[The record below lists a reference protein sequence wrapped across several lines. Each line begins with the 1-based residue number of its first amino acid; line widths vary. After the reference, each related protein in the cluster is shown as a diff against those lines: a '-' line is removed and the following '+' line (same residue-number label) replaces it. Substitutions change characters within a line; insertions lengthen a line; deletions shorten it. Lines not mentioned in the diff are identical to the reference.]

1 MKFPSSMHSF
11 WVKSIIQYCQ
21 TLAKSYKRLT
31 SVQYSDWEVC
41 DMWDTFLV
49 VVVVISHHMHT
60 HSSSR
65 GVKSLFSH
73 KNEWKWSLI
82 SCMYANAKKSKE
94 EARFLSLSLPP
105 NWRWLLFTSGDRQER
120 EGKYLLAH
128 TKIHNHHL
136 CDDNTGRE
144 HIKILPWC
152 FVRKLPLVP
161 YRTCHLSFV
170 KTDSPVAN

>member
-1 MKFPSSMHSF
+1 MGAIILYCGISFLSFTFKALVSISSPILSNILC
-11 WVKSIIQYCQ
+11 KSDGYVSQLHPNFCLCNIICIHG
-21 TLAKSYKRLT
+21 TPL
-31 SVQYSDWEVC
+31 C
-41 DMWDTFLV
+41 
-49 VVVVISHHMHT
+49 
-60 HSSSR
+60 

-82 SCMYANAKKSKE
+82 SCMYANARKKSKE
-94 EARFLSLSLPP
+94 RSQTAFLHFWRL